1 MKNRFELFEEL
12 NQKKEYNLLKE
23 IETLQKHLGELNS
36 VFFISSNVFVKNMGA
51 QLEELETKGS
61 VKKEALSGATER
73 AMVLARN
80 TDEKLKVIN
89 ELVSRLEELKSQYSS
104 TEKTIFEIVSL
115 LNSESKTK

>member
-89 ELVSRLEELKSQYSS
+89 ELVSRLEELKSQYST

>member
-89 ELVSRLEELKSQYSS
+89 ELVSRLEELKSQYST

-115 LNSESKTK
+115 LNSESKAK